1 MLELFFQKCCDIC
14 TICSS
19 IMGLTYGEFCILMF
33 CYIQPIIVLLFGLFN
48 IKHLIGKITIIS
60 MILNLWF
67 YKQYSITTDSF
78 YRIYKDLHIW
88 ANNIGI
94 NYIEINIL
102 LYILIPVFLISINVY
117 DIYRNK

>member
-1 MLELFFQKCCDIC
+1 
-14 TICSS
+14 
-19 IMGLTYGEFCILMF
+19 
-33 CYIQPIIVLLFGLFN
+33 
-48 IKHLIGKITIIS
+48 

-102 LYILIPVFLISINVY
+102 LYVLIPVFLISINVY

>member
-1 MLELFFQKCCDIC
+1 
-14 TICSS
+14 
-19 IMGLTYGEFCILMF
+19 
-33 CYIQPIIVLLFGLFN
+33 
-48 IKHLIGKITIIS
+48 

-78 YRIYKDLHIW
+78 YHIYKDLHIW

-102 LYILIPVFLISINVY
+102 LYILIPVFLISINMY